1 MIRDPETGRY
11 WGTAAQLA
19 ARLGP
24 DITPAMIRRWR
35 ERKGLTTIAGYSP
48 LDEAATI
55 ERDTRMRTVRRGR
68 PRRVDVGAALAA

>member
-1 MIRDPETGRY
+1 MIRDPETGRE

-35 ERKGLTTIAGYSP
+35 ERKGLTTRAGHSP
-48 LDEAATI
+48 LDEAQTI
-55 ERDTRMRTVRRGR
+55 ERDIRIRPVRRGR
-68 PRRVDVGAALAA
+68 PRRVDVGLPAAA